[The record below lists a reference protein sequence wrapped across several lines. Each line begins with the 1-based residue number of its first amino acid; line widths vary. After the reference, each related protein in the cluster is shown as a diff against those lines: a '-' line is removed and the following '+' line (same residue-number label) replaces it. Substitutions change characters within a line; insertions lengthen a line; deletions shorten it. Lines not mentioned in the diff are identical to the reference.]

1 MTAKKVEAKKATD
14 FLTEDFVMNI
24 MFQMFNGDVLT
35 LPESEAMEVRNT
47 FKVVLDG
54 IKNVASTFDENVRNA
69 RKVHGSDF
77 MPGIEIRK
85 SVERKTKESATKEI
99 TPDDMFKAK

>member
-1 MTAKKVEAKKATD
+1 MTAKKNDAKKATD

-24 MFQMFNGDVLT
+24 MFQMFNGDVLN
-35 LPESEAMEVRNT
+35 LPENEAKEVRDT

-69 RKVHGSDF
+69 RKVHGQDF
-77 MPGIEIRK
+77 MAGIELRK
-85 SVERKTKESATKEI
+85 SVERKSKETVKEI
-99 TPDDMFKAK
+99 TPDDMFK